1 MSDYYMS
8 DYWRGGTATD
18 KKSEL
23 VKELADLLGGIAYTQ
38 TCTTSA
44 GKTYKK
50 LVIEY
55 EDSANN

>member
-1 MSDYYMS
+1 MS